1 MTSSER
7 EIRDL
12 LGTIVGPELAGTINE
27 DDQIFVQGIID
38 SMHLVELVSALES
51 RYGFKVA
58 GDELSPD
65 NFASVGA
72 MASYLDRKTAR

>member
-12 LGTIVGPELAGTINE
+12 LGGLVGPEIAGDVSE
-27 DDQIFVQGIID
+27 DDQIFEQGIID
-38 SMHLVELVSALES
+38 SMHLVELVGALES

-65 NFASVGA
+65 NFASVSA

>member
-12 LGTIVGPELAGTINE
+12 LGGLVGPEIAGDVSE
-27 DDQIFVQGIID
+27 DDQIFEQGIID
-38 SMHLVELVSALES
+38 SMHLVELVGALES

-65 NFASVGA
+65 NFASVRA